1 MAKAGGTPRGITL
14 VGDEIP
20 SRLTGEPRAAG
31 SAHSFRTRGG
41 SFNTLNTRGGK
52 KILTNMTMADVFSEW
67 RERAAAH
74 QASCFRASHGMGH
87 DPVTGTYY

>member
-41 SFNTLNTRGGK
+41 SFNTRDGK

-74 QASCFRASHGMGH
+74 QASCFRASHGMRH